1 MSEVSASGGREP
13 PESVLSA
20 LGGLTPPLAPRP
32 TPSIRMPSSLS
43 PPPPDEEPAAEPARP
58 AYGVSQGFDEAAD
71 PGGVPRPHWK
81 PFFDSLDEL
90 SPAELGRRWREAQ
103 HLIRDNGVTYNV
115 YGDPR
120 GISRPWQLDPVPLL
134 IAPAEAVRLEAGLV
148 QRAKLLELVLADLY
162 GPQRLLHNGSI
173 PPELV
178 FPNPGFLRPAHG
190 VKVPDNRFLHLY
202 AANLGRGADGNWR
215 VLGDRTQAPSGA
227 GYALENRIVMTR
239 TLPEAFRDCQVYR
252 LAPFFQ
258 AFRDTLRAISPRNR
272 ENPRIVLLTPG
283 PYNETYFEHAYLA
296 RYLGYTLVEGGDLTV
311 RNNCVFLK
319 VLGGLQQVDVI
330 FRRLDDDFCDPLEL
344 RPDSFLG
351 VPGLM
356 HAVRGGNVAVANAL
370 GTGVLE
376 TPAFLAYLPRLCREL
391 LGEDLK
397 LESVPTWWCGD
408 PVSLRYVLDNFN
420 DVVVK
425 PVFPAMRIEPVF
437 PGELPADQRAAFAER
452 VSARPGDYVA
462 QRKVELSTT
471 PIMEGGRLVP
481 RKMVLRA
488 YLTAHRDGFKAMP
501 GGLTR
506 VSASADT
513 MVVSMQ
519 RGGGSK
525 DTWVLA
531 DGPVS
536 DFSLLPPSGRVQLTR
551 AGGDLP
557 SRAADNLFWLGRYA
571 ERAEGTTRLLRCIV
585 VRLAERSGFAD
596 VPELPALL
604 RTMVLTCEPN
614 AAPADAAGTEAGVFR
629 AVFDPTYPGSLATA
643 VRALRRVASIVRD
656 LISIDMW
663 RVLSGLIDF
672 PTDPQSYGEDGPTPA
687 DVLDLLNRTVIT
699 LSAFGGLAVESMTRA
714 EGWRFLD
721 MGRKLERA
729 LHLIAMLKGML
740 VDPPQHEG
748 PTLDAAL
755 EVADSG
761 MTYRRRYLSNLR
773 AEAALDL
780 LVFDETNPRSLA
792 AQLAALEDDVNH
804 LPRPPRGAA
813 RSPEQRF
820 ALAAVNAVRL
830 AEPERLAAVK
840 DGHRPA
846 LAELLE
852 HVGGWLPIMSD
863 AITLQYLSHL
873 QTSRHLAST
882 ELVRRTATDSGDHL

>member
-1 MSEVSASGGREP
+1 MPTYRP
-13 PESVLSA
+13 PH
-20 LGGLTPPLAPRP
+20 GH
-32 TPSIRMPSSLS
+32 
-43 PPPPDEEPAAEPARP
+43 
-58 AYGVSQGFDEAAD
+58 DEAAD
-71 PGGVPRPHWK
+71 PRGVAREHWK
-81 PFFDSLDEL
+81 GFFESLDEL
-90 SPAELGRRWREAQ
+90 SPSELSRRWREAQ
-103 HLIRDNGVTYNV
+103 HLIRENGVTYNV

-120 GISRPWQLDPVPLL
+120 GISRPWQLDPIPLL
-134 IAPAEAVRLEAGLV
+134 ISPKEAAVLEGGLV
-148 QRAKLLELVLADLY
+148 QRGKLLELILTDLY
-162 GPQRLLHNGSI
+162 GPQKLLYAGLI

-178 FPNPGFLRPAHG
+178 FPNPGFLRAAHG
-190 VKVPDNRFLHLY
+190 VKLPENRFLHLY

-227 GYALENRIVMTR
+227 GYALENRIAMTR
-239 TLPEAFRDCQVYR
+239 TLPEAFRDCKVYR

-258 AFRDTLRAISPRNR
+258 AFRDTLRAIAPQHR

-356 HAVRGGNVAVANAL
+356 HAVRSGNVAVANAL

-391 LGEDLK
+391 LGEELK

-408 PVSLRYVLDNFN
+408 PESLRYVVEHFD
-420 DVVVK
+420 DVVLK
-425 PVFPAMRIEPVF
+425 PAFPASRMEPVFPA
-437 PGELPADQRAAFAER
+437 ELSADQRTIYIER
-452 VSARPGDYVA
+452 LKHRPREFVA
-462 QRKVELSTT
+462 QSRLELSTT
-471 PIMEGGRLVP
+471 PVMSEGELAP

-488 YLTAHRDGFKAMP
+488 YLAAHRDSFKAMP

-506 VSASADT
+506 VSASPDT

-531 DGPVS
+531 VGPVS
-536 DFSLLPPSGRVQLTR
+536 DFSLLPSTSRVELTR

-571 ERAEGTTRLLRCIV
+571 ERAEGTTRLLRGIV

-596 VPELPALL
+596 VPELPALF
-604 RTMVLTCEPN
+604 RAMMLTCEPN
-614 AAPADAAGTEAGVFR
+614 ALPGGTVNLDASVLR
-629 AVFDPTYPGSLATA
+629 AVFDPTHPGSLATA
-643 VRALRRVASIVRD
+643 VRSLRRVASIVRD

-672 PTDPQSYGEDGPTPA
+672 PTDPHSYGEDGPTPA

-721 MGRKLERA
+721 MGRKVERVLHTIA
-729 LHLIAMLKGML
+729 LLKGTMLKPGT
-740 VDPPQHEG
+740 PEG
-748 PTLDAAL
+748 PILDAAL

-773 AEAALDL
+773 AEAVLDL

-792 AQLAALEDDVNH
+792 SQLTALEDDVNH
-804 LPRPPRGAA
+804 LPRPA
-813 RSPEQRF
+813 RSAGRAPEQRF
-820 ALAAVNAVRL
+820 ALAALNSVRL
-830 AEPERLAAVK
+830 AEPERLATVQ
-840 DGHRPA
+840 DGQRPL
-846 LAELLE
+846 LAELLD
-852 HVGGWLPIMSD
+852 HVGGWMPILSD

-873 QTSRHLAST
+873 LTSRHLASV
-882 ELVRRTATDSGDHL
+882 EPIRRSGADSGDLL